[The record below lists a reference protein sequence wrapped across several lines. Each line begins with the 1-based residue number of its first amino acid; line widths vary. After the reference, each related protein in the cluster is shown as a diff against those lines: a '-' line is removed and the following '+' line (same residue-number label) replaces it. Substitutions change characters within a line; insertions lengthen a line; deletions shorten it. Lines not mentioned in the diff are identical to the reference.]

1 MKNKYRILMMILATA
16 LTVFSSC
23 KKDDDITVS
32 PKQVDGTFTAFEFE
46 SLQGTIPFPAQGKSI
61 EIKVTSVDKENA
73 TVTLTLDDNGDIQ
86 TVGPE
91 ACTIE
96 KDADGFTVL
105 NDKQTKKLYLFY
117 YDKNTVTFDLPE
129 GQGTI
134 AASRNGK
141 KPDWWDD

>member
-1 MKNKYRILMMILATA
+1 MKSQYRILMMILATA

-23 KKDDDITVS
+23 KKDDDVTVA

-46 SLQGTIPFPAQGKSI
+46 SSQGVLPLPAQGKSVEI
-61 EIKVTSVDKENA
+61 EVTSVDKKNA
-73 TVTLTLDDNGDIQ
+73 NVTLTLIDNDDTQ
-86 TVGPE
+86 TVGPI

-96 KDADGFTVL
+96 KDSDGFTVL
-105 NDKQTKKLYLFY
+105 NDKETKDLCLFY
-117 YDKNTVTFDLPE
+117 YDKNTVSYGLPE

-141 KPDWWDD
+141 KPNWWDD